1 MATIT
6 ALSTGLQTITATGAV
21 TPTAGVDVSGMTGD
35 AMFYVE
41 VVSMTSGKTAR
52 IQLEDTDQ
60 RIHYLRGALRVR
72 CRRSDRTGRRGVCHQ
87 HPEPDNRRKQSVR
100 KYQLPNSNIGITSG
114 KVRLNV
120 TAIDSSAE
128 LALNAW
134 IET

>member
-21 TPTAGVDVSGMTGD
+21 TPVAGIDVSGMTGD
-35 AMFYVE
+35 AMFCVE

-52 IQLEDTDQ
+52 IQLEDTTNAFTASA
-60 RIHYLRGALRVR
+60 ALCVF
-72 CRRSDRTGRRGVCHQ
+72 DVVGQIGQGGVAFAT
-87 HPEPDNRRKQSVR
+87 NTLNVTTVKQSVR